1 MMVRVTQA
9 HIDAREDSILEAAL
23 ALFARKGIERTTMQD
38 IATEAGLS
46 AGAIYRYYPGKEKL
60 LEAVFKYCIFEQHAT
75 FAAQASGALSPLAA
89 LIEIGRHVVMKPMDD
104 PMRAL
109 DVELTLA
116 AKRDP
121 DGVGVGRRA
130 MRQAILDGVEATLE
144 DARRIGEIPE
154 SVAVRPL
161 ALGLIALVAGIHIL
175 QAEMGEEVDG
185 EAAFNAVSE
194 LVSKALTA
202 S

>member
-9 HIDAREDSILEAAL
+9 HIDAREDSIVESAL
-23 ALFARKGIERTTMQD
+23 GLFARKGIERTTMQE
-38 IATEAGLS
+38 IATDAGLS
-46 AGAIYRYYPGKEKL
+46 AGAIYRYFPGKEKL
-60 LEAVFKYCIFEQHAT
+60 LEAVFEHCIDEQRAV
-75 FAAQASGALSPLAA
+75 FAAHASGAISPLKA
-89 LIEIGRHVVMKPMDD
+89 LIGIGRYVVTESLGD

-144 DARRIGEIPE
+144 DSRRIGEIPE

-161 ALGLIALVAGIHIL
+161 ALGLIALVAGLHVL
-175 QAEMGEEVDG
+175 QAEMGDEVDG

-194 LVSKALTA
+194 LVSKALTG